1 VGFFIYDNIYN
12 KNQKKMDK
20 KILNEIENIKY
31 LLNYNRTKT
40 LNEQSETPVP
50 TPTPTPNGFSG
61 STQTT
66 TGSTQTPVPTP
77 TPTPIIGGSEAS
89 SVSRIELGGPGDP
102 YQYKYEDDGTTQK
115 YYYAKKGQNNWKQS
129 MSPQSVEA
137 IKKNIFKIN

>member
-1 VGFFIYDNIYN
+1 
-12 KNQKKMDK
+12 MDK

-31 LLNYNRTKT
+31 LLNYSRVKT

-50 TPTPTPNGFSG
+50 TPTLPPNQTSG
-61 STQTT
+61 STE
-66 TGSTQTPVPTP
+66 TPVPTP
-77 TPTPIIGGSEAS
+77 TPVPGRNEAMS
-89 SVSRIELGGPGDP
+89 LSKIELGGPGDP

>member
-1 VGFFIYDNIYN
+1 
-12 KNQKKMDK
+12 MDK

-31 LLNYNRTKT
+31 LLNYSRVKT

-50 TPTPTPNGFSG
+50 TPTPTP
-61 STQTT
+61 TP
-66 TGSTQTPVPTP
+66 TPVP
-77 TPTPIIGGSEAS
+77 GRNEAMS
-89 SVSRIELGGPGDP
+89 LSKIELGGPGDP